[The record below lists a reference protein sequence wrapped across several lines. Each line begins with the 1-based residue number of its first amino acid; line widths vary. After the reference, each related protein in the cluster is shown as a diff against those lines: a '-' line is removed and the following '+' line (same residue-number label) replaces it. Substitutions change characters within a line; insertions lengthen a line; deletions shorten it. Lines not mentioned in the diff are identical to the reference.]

1 METGDT
7 VSLETDVG
15 SDVFAN
21 FASFKSTQFFVENFE
36 DADDLMTGLTKEE
49 EEQSWMMR
57 DSSIGMPN
65 WTLILLVIL
74 LILFIA
80 LGFYISRT
88 MKKNKDHRD
97 AQELAIIQELQL
109 AKSEGLDIPA
119 DLEARLARFQEEEWK
134 DDGKKSGKVHPSN
147 LGESDM
153 EKKGGRG

>member
-65 WTLILLVIL
+65 WTLILLVVL

-97 AQELAIIQELQL
+97 AQELAIIQEL
-109 AKSEGLDIPA
+109 
-119 DLEARLARFQEEEWK
+119 
-134 DDGKKSGKVHPSN
+134 
-147 LGESDM
+147 
-153 EKKGGRG
+153 